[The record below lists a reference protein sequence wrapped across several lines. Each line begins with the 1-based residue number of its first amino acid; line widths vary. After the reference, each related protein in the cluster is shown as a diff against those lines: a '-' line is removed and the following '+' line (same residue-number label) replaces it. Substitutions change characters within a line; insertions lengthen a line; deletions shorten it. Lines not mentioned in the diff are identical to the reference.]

1 MKNLMDNLQKYL
13 LVLGVISAVR
23 GSFYTAATNISTINN
38 RLDNLEGSKQSID
51 LAPINEKIIL
61 LEEKVSKLEK
71 AADNNKNPLAQW
83 KIIKAV

>member
-1 MKNLMDNLQKYL
+1 MKNLLDNLQKYL
-13 LVLGVISAVR
+13 LVLGVISAVG

-83 KIIKAV
+83 KKNIKT

>member
-1 MKNLMDNLQKYL
+1 MKNLLDNLQRYL
-13 LVLGVISAVR
+13 LLLGVISAVG

-83 KIIKAV
+83 KKNIMT

>member
-1 MKNLMDNLQKYL
+1 MKNLMANLQKYL
-13 LVLGVISAVR
+13 AVITVISAV
-23 GSFYTAATNISTINN
+23 GGGFWTVASNVSTINN

-71 AADNNKNPLAQW
+71 AADNNKNPLAQ
-83 KIIKAV
+83 

>member
-1 MKNLMDNLQKYL
+1 MKNLLDNLQKYL
-13 LVLGVISAVR
+13 LVLGVISAVG

-71 AADNNKNPLAQW
+71 TADNNKNPLAQ
-83 KIIKAV
+83 

>member
-1 MKNLMDNLQKYL
+1 MKNLMANLQKYL
-13 LVLGVISAVR
+13 AVLTVVSAV
-23 GSFYTAATNISTINN
+23 GGGFWTVASNVSTINN

-71 AADNNKNPLAQW
+71 AADNNKNPLAQ
-83 KIIKAV
+83 

>member
-13 LVLGVISAVR
+13 LVLGVISAVG

-38 RLDNLEGSKQSID
+38 RLDNLEGSTQNIA

-71 AADNNKNPLAQW
+71 AADNSRNPLAQW
-83 KIIKAV
+83 KIIK

>member
-13 LVLGVISAVR
+13 LVLGVISAVG
-23 GSFYTAATNISTINN
+23 GSFYTAATNISTKNN

-71 AADNNKNPLAQW
+71 AADNNKNPLAQ
-83 KIIKAV
+83 

>member
-1 MKNLMDNLQKYL
+1 MKNLLDNLQKYL
-13 LVLGVISAVR
+13 LVLGVISAVG

-71 AADNNKNPLAQW
+71 AAENKKNPLAQW
-83 KIIKAV
+83 KKNITT

>member
-1 MKNLMDNLQKYL
+1 MKNLLDNLQKYL
-13 LVLGVISAVR
+13 LVLGVISAVG

-38 RLDNLEGSKQSID
+38 RLDNLESSKQSID

-71 AADNNKNPLAQW
+71 TADNNKNPLAQW
-83 KIIKAV
+83 KKKIMT